1 MASRL
6 FSYVRFAALTTWP
19 AGSCLD
25 DMPSLVDNPNPYM
38 SFTFT
43 TEPSLSSYGEPI
55 FPVSTGPPPP
65 PTMFI
70 MSPPSS
76 PSLGPIRTN
85 SKDRRKDSS
94 HIPRPPNAFIL
105 FRSSFIKAQHIPD
118 KIEGNH
124 SSLSKIIG
132 SHITYSAHSTWYPT
146 LTLTTP

>member
-1 MASRL
+1 
-6 FSYVRFAALTTWP
+6 
-19 AGSCLD
+19 
-25 DMPSLVDNPNPYM
+25 M
-38 SFTFT
+38 SFTFV
-43 TEPSLSSYGEPI
+43 TEPSPTSYDEPT
-55 FPVSTGPPPP
+55 FSVSAGPPPP

-70 MSPPSS
+70 MSPPCS

-85 SKDRRKDSS
+85 SKDKRKDAS

-132 SHITYSAHSTWYPT
+132 SRLICAIHSMPHLVLTSITHRHLLEIPAGR
-146 LTLTTP
+146 

>member
-1 MASRL
+1 
-6 FSYVRFAALTTWP
+6 
-19 AGSCLD
+19 
-25 DMPSLVDNPNPYM
+25 M
-38 SFTFT
+38 SFTFA
-43 TEPSLSSYGEPI
+43 TEPNPKCYGEQT
-55 FPVSTGPPPP
+55 VSVSNGPPPP

-76 PSLGPIRTN
+76 PALGPTRTN
-85 SKDRRKDSS
+85 AKDKRKDST

-132 SHITYSAHSTWYPT
+132 SHMPSATYSTLRPM
-146 LTLTTP
+146 LTLTTHRLVLEIVAG

>member
-1 MASRL
+1 MASRRL
-6 FSYVRFAALTTWP
+6 SCLHLAALTARPTGWC
-19 AGSCLD
+19 SD
-25 DMPSLVDNPNPYM
+25 DMPPLVDNPNPCM
-38 SFTFT
+38 NFTFA
-43 TEPSLSSYGEPI
+43 TEPSPRYYDESI
-55 FPVSTGPPPP
+55 VSVPTGPPPP

-76 PSLGPIRTN
+76 PSLGPTRTN

-132 SHITYSAHSTWYPT
+132 SHVSYVCNTQCSP
-146 LTLTTP
+146 

>member
-1 MASRL
+1 MVSCLLSCA
-6 FSYVRFAALTTWP
+6 YFAALTTCS
-19 AGSCLD
+19 ARGCLD

-43 TEPSLSSYGEPI
+43 TEPSSTPYDEPI

-65 PTMFI
+65 PVMFI

-76 PSLGPIRTN
+76 PSLGPTRTN
-85 SKDRRKDSS
+85 SRDKRKEPS

-132 SHITYSAHSTWYPT
+132 PYITYATNSNTHLDNAQA
-146 LTLTTP
+146 